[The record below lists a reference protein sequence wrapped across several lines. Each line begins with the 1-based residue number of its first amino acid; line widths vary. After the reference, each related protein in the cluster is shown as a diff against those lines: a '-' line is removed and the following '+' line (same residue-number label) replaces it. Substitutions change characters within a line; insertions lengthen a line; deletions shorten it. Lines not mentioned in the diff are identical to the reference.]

1 MYKELKFKDFRLF
14 KDQTIH
20 IGKYITVLAGKNS
33 TGKSTVLGI
42 LGNSSE
48 IKKKDGVTYAGKQF
62 RAEFGEIFHGSKKFD
77 LSASDRAELTISDN
91 SGAIVDYRKF
101 RTSWQKDGEKDRF
114 RIIPSKLL
122 DGGKKTEAKLAIPV
136 YYLGL
141 SRLFPIGESE
151 EDTIKSAKLKFN
163 NADDKAWFIEQYR
176 NILSLYDT
184 IEEISNLSI
193 GETTKKSGIGIET
206 SKYDYLTNS
215 AGQDN
220 LGQILM
226 AVLSFKKLKEEYA
239 SSEAKEWN
247 GGLLLIDE
255 VDSTLHPA
263 AQKRLINL
271 LISQAKQLCI
281 QIVVTTH
288 SSDLLKH
295 ICTKTTYNNTT
306 TNNDVELYYFTNS
319 NRRLYIK
326 RNIDFSTIESDL
338 LVQSMLQRNDKIKL
352 YSEDS
357 EGRWFIKKLIPEY
370 LSYIE
375 LLDVRVGCNQL
386 MSLYTGDISYFGN
399 CIIVFDGDV
408 TENDLNAIPQHI
420 RNKLKNIIKLPGVES
435 PEKVIYDYLL
445 SLPPEHGYWEEADKI
460 EMNWTYFKENG
471 PDSENYRQEK
481 DRERCKKW
489 FTDHESFFDTSH
501 LFDYWLDDN
510 ETEANKF
517 KENFKKSYN
526 SIATRTFAVKI
537 D

>member
-1 MYKELKFKDFRLF
+1 
-14 KDQTIH
+14 
-20 IGKYITVLAGKNS
+20 
-33 TGKSTVLGI
+33 
-42 LGNSSE
+42 
-48 IKKKDGVTYAGKQF
+48 
-62 RAEFGEIFHGSKKFD
+62 
-77 LSASDRAELTISDN
+77 
-91 SGAIVDYRKF
+91 
-101 RTSWQKDGEKDRF
+101 
-114 RIIPSKLL
+114 
-122 DGGKKTEAKLAIPV
+122 
-136 YYLGL
+136 
-141 SRLFPIGESE
+141 
-151 EDTIKSAKLKFN
+151 
-163 NADDKAWFIEQYR
+163 
-176 NILSLYDT
+176 
-184 IEEISNLSI
+184 
-193 GETTKKSGIGIET
+193 
-206 SKYDYLTNS
+206 
-215 AGQDN
+215 
-220 LGQILM
+220 M